1 MKVCCRCGSLCSEQG
16 HSSSS
21 SINTW
26 DYLGLTLILRSFD
39 TYHSGSTVLGSS
51 RFNFEHACCKV
62 FGIAQIPVVSI
73 LGTSPRLRAS
83 SFCRLIF
90 FSSWLARPTWCR
102 AMSPKGTLFS
112 QQNVFIFVCKGP
124 KGTQC
129 LINCLIFCD
138 SDIIIIIILLLLVV
152 VLLLL
157 WLWLLLLFYYIY
169 ILFIYGMI
177 ILLVLAKLHKAIGS
191 SPSPCGSAF
200 SWSCGHSQIR
210 RCTCAVYLL
219 VPPTQ
224 WLRQS
229 GQLSQMPVQP
239 QPQYHNVPQSEMPR
253 QVFFSNGGF
262 LKLGIPQNHGFQ
274 IWY

>member
-26 DYLGLTLILRSFD
+26 DYLGLTLILRRFD

-51 RFNFEHACCKV
+51 RFNFEHACCEV

-138 SDIIIIIILLLLVV
+138 SDIIIIIILFLLLVVV

-157 WLWLLLLFYYIY
+157 WLLLLLYIY
-169 ILFIYGMI
+169 YLFMVWSFFWCSQSCTKPSDHRLLRVVLLFLDLVDIPKFVGVPAQSIYWC
-177 ILLVLAKLHKAIGS
+177 HRPSGS
-191 SPSPCGSAF
+191 GNRVSSL
-200 SWSCGHSQIR
+200 
-210 RCTCAVYLL
+210 RCLYNLNHNTTMSHRVRCRGRYFF
-219 VPPTQ
+219 
-224 WLRQS
+224 
-229 GQLSQMPVQP
+229 QM
-239 QPQYHNVPQSEMPR
+239 E
-253 QVFFSNGGF
+253 VF
-262 LKLGIPQNHGFQ
+262 
-274 IWY
+274 